1 MSPGLLFRLTWGLW
15 ALSWAAAALWSAPT
29 VKRPAPNASLL
40 YRVVIVLGVILLLSR
55 TSEWLHT
62 ERLWHVGY
70 GGALALDALTIPC
83 FLFVWWARLHLGK
96 LWSGS
101 VTRKEG
107 HHVVDTGPYALVRHP
122 IYTGL
127 LGATL
132 VTAVAE
138 ATIPALLAF
147 VAITVGFCLKAR
159 LEEDFLRRELGG
171 AYDAYRRRVP
181 MLLPFGPKAA

>member
-1 MSPGLLFRLTWGLW
+1 
-15 ALSWAAAALWSAPT
+15 
-29 VKRPAPNASLL
+29 
-40 YRVVIVLGVILLLSR
+40 LGPLP
-55 TSEWLHT
+55 
-62 ERLWHVGY
+62 
-70 GGALALDALTIPC
+70 IPC

-96 LWSGS
+96 LWPGS

-107 HHVVDTGPYALVRHP
+107 HHVVDPGPYALVRHP

-132 VTAVAE
+132 VTVVAE

-159 LEEDFLRRELGG
+159 LGEDFLRREIGG
-171 AYDAYRRRVP
+171 ASHAHPPRPPQLPPPRPTAPPPPPPPRRPPPRAP
-181 MLLPFGPKAA
+181 QHTSLPGT

>member
-1 MSPGLLFRLTWGLW
+1 MSAGLLFRLTWGLW
-15 ALSWAAAALWSAPT
+15 ALSWLAAALWSAPT

-40 YRVVIVLGVILLLSR
+40 YRVVIVLGVLLLLSR
-55 TSEWLHT
+55 TSEWLHA

-70 GGALALDALTIPC
+70 GGALALGALTIPC

-107 HHVVDTGPYALVRHP
+107 HHIVDTGPYALVRHP

-132 VTAVAE
+132 ATAVAE
-138 ATIPALLAF
+138 ATAPALLAF
-147 VAITVGFCLKAR
+147 LLITLGFFLKAR
-159 LEEDFLRRELGG
+159 LEEG
-171 AYDAYRRRVP
+171 
-181 MLLPFGPKAA
+181 